1 MNDEI
6 FERLQRLETHV
17 AQLEHQTDQLNDVII
32 QQGKAIDRLK
42 KEVQRQST
50 LLQGVELERIKSNN
64 PKPPH
69 H

>member
-17 AQLEHQTDQLNDVII
+17 AQLEHQADQLNGVII
-32 QQGKAIDRLK
+32 HQGKTIDLLK
-42 KEVQRQST
+42 KEVQRQSA
-50 LLQGVELERIKSNN
+50 LLQGVELDRIKSNN

-69 H
+69 Y